1 MLSFH
6 PLKVIAVERAAED
19 AACVTVEVPSALR
32 DAFAFRAGQYVT
44 IRRMIDGREE
54 RRTYSIV
61 TPPGPGWE
69 ANDGTWPST
78 HCAHTFYLD
87 VWDRVIDGWSYIHE
101 AGYHKSITIL
111 LP

>member
-1 MLSFH
+1 MWGDNASA
-6 PLKVIAVERAAED
+6 AVASDTYANHLGG
-19 AACVTVEVPSALR
+19 APIW
-32 DAFAFRAGQYVT
+32 AGISGV
-44 IRRMIDGREE
+44 
-54 RRTYSIV
+54 V
-61 TPPGPGWE
+61 TPPAPGWE

-87 VWDRVIDGWSYIHE
+87 VWDRVIDGWSYIHD